1 MSLSSIVITQ
11 TPPREK
17 RFTKVA
23 SADHYLKQVTNI
35 SDTEL
40 VSELKKY
47 NVDVGPITETTRG
60 VYERKLAKLMAEKAK
75 GITMYVYTCICTY
88 VCMYMYVVICMYLC
102 VIYVCM
108 YVCI

>member
-1 MSLSSIVITQ
+1 MIVLDSKLKLWTFFWGHDEPISLSSIVITQ

-40 VSELKKY
+40 ASELKKY
-47 NVDVGPITETTRG
+47 NVDVGPITDSTRS
-60 VYERKLAKLMAEKAK
+60 VYQRKLAKLMAEKAK
-75 GITMYVYTCICTY
+75 GITM
-88 VCMYMYVVICMYLC
+88 
-102 VIYVCM
+102 
-108 YVCI
+108 